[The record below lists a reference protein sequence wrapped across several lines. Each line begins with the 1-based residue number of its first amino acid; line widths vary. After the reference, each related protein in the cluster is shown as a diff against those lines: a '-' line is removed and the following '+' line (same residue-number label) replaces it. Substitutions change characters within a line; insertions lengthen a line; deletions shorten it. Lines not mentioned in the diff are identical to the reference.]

1 MTIPKN
7 SSTLSAAR
15 EWDKTK
21 AHYMRLGLDS
31 RCAAQAAYGSQDGF
45 SRVHPP
51 CAECLPTVAT
61 FPTNQPGPWRSHS
74 RRRNPGAPQNMPS
87 PQHGIPL

>member
-1 MTIPKN
+1 MINPESP
-7 SSTLSAAR
+7 SSAR

-45 SRVHPP
+45 STVRPP
-51 CAECLPTVAT
+51 CAECLSIVAT
-61 FPTNQPGPWRSHS
+61 FPTNEPGPWRSHS
-74 RRRNPGAPQNMPS
+74 RRHGKAIPRSMPS
-87 PQHGIPL
+87 LHPA